1 MSPSNHPNH
10 PQRPS
15 GSGPR
20 TGSDGG
26 SGVGNEGEVE
36 GQKGPQWDAEITP
49 FAPHRRG
56 REVWAFANQKGG
68 CGKTTTAVNLAG
80 ALVAAGQRVLLVDN
94 DPQAHAS
101 LALGHAAER
110 GDCLGAALS
119 GDRSLDDVLVD
130 VRPGLVLAPASLG
143 LGDFE
148 LDAGRRPGAEG
159 RLAACLAELDREF
172 DWVLVD
178 CPPRADGLLTANA
191 LVAATTL
198 LLVVETGAFSLQGA
212 LRARQ
217 LLEGKAGD
225 LGLNLDL
232 RVLATMFNRRTRFAR
247 EVLVGMQA
255 RFGVL
260 MFDTAIRESV
270 RLREAAGYGMPVED
284 LDPSSRAAAEF
295 RALAGELLRYTRH
308 RRGSDEREAE
318 AEATS
323 EGTGEGAK
331 PAAPSEGQTAG
342 DSVALDP
349 ATGLDLPQRRV
360 SRG

>member
-1 MSPSNHPNH
+1 MPAPPTAPGDSD
-10 PQRPS
+10 
-15 GSGPR
+15 PR
-20 TGSDGG
+20 ALDPVSSVPRSALGDGQP
-26 SGVGNEGEVE
+26 EAGESLADV
-36 GQKGPQWDAEITP
+36 TP
-49 FAPHRRG
+49 LAPHRRR

-68 CGKTTTAVNLAG
+68 CGKTTSAVNLAG

-101 LALGHAAER
+101 LALGHAAEPGR
-110 GDCLGAALS
+110 CLGAALA
-119 GDRSLDDVLVD
+119 GERGLDEVFVEVAPNLS
-130 VRPGLVLAPASLG
+130 LAPASLA

-159 RLAACLAELDREF
+159 RLAACLAASEEEF

-217 LLEGKAGD
+217 LLESKAD
-225 LGLNLDL
+225 ELGLDLDL

-255 RFGVL
+255 RFGAL

-270 RLREAAGYGMPVED
+270 RLREAAGYGQPVEV
-284 LDPSSRAAAEF
+284 LDPASRAAGEF

-308 RRGSDEREAE
+308 RRGGDEREHVIEPQDSAVVDSNAE
-318 AEATS
+318 
-323 EGTGEGAK
+323 
-331 PAAPSEGQTAG
+331 
-342 DSVALDP
+342 P
-349 ATGLDLPQRRV
+349 ATVEEWPRRHL

>member
-1 MSPSNHPNH
+1 MPAPTSTP
-10 PQRPS
+10 
-15 GSGPR
+15 GDFGPR
-20 TGSDGG
+20 AQDPVSGAPVVPPAAALGSREQVD
-26 SGVGNEGEVE
+26 SRVD
-36 GQKGPQWDAEITP
+36 QGPLAGRR
-49 FAPHRRG
+49 RRG
-56 REVWAFANQKGG
+56 EVWAFANQKGG
-68 CGKTTTAVNLAG
+68 CGKTTSAVNLAG

-101 LALGHAAER
+101 LALGHAAEPGR
-110 GDCLGAALS
+110 CLGSALT
-119 GDRSLDDVLVD
+119 GARGLDEVLVE
-130 VRPGLVLAPASLG
+130 VAPNLCLAPASLA

-148 LDAGRRPGAEG
+148 LDAGRRPGAER
-159 RLAACLAELDREF
+159 RLAACLSASIEEF

-191 LVAATTL
+191 LAAATTL

-217 LLEGKAGD
+217 LLEAKAD
-225 LGLNLDL
+225 ELGLDLDL

-255 RFGVL
+255 RFGAL

-270 RLREAAGYGMPVED
+270 RLREAAGYGQPVEV
-284 LDPSSRAAAEF
+284 LDPASRAASEF

-308 RRGSDEREAE
+308 RRGGDEREHVLDPQPSGSSNSE
-318 AEATS
+318 AEAS
-323 EGTGEGAK
+323 Q
-331 PAAPSEGQTAG
+331 PAQEW
-342 DSVALDP
+342 
-349 ATGLDLPQRRV
+349 PQRHL